1 MRRSQKKTHNTKS
14 RISFHGVL
22 VDVFGVGVLVIGPS
36 GVGKSECALDLIARG
51 HRLVADDLVV
61 IRKDAAGDLIGS
73 APELSRYYIE
83 VRGLGLLNVQDLY
96 GAAAVRDFKKV
107 DMLLELVPLD
117 TKDNIDRLGIVVVAK
132 NLLGVS
138 IPHVRVPSWKGR
150 NLTTIIEV
158 AARNQILR
166 WGGKDSAVEFE
177 RKHREK
183 LCEPS

>member
-1 MRRSQKKTHNTKS
+1 MKRSPKRMRSTKNKTS
-14 RISFHGVL
+14 AHGVL
-22 VDVFGVGVLVIGPS
+22 IDVYGVGVLLVGPS

-61 IRKDAAGDLIGS
+61 IKKDAAGDLIGF
-73 APELSRYYIE
+73 APEISRYFME
-83 VRGLGLLNVQDLY
+83 VRGLGLLHVQDLY

-107 DMLLELVPLD
+107 DMILELVPLAARED
-117 TKDNIDRLGIVVVAK
+117 VDRLGITVEEK
-132 NLLGVS
+132 NVLG
-138 IPHVRVPSWKGR
+138 IPLPHVRVPSWKGR

-166 WGGKDSAVEFE
+166 WAGKDSAVEFE

-183 LCEPS
+183 LCGRS